1 MSTLGMYQK
10 WGFVLRAEI
19 VMRSVEFEIDC
30 TVINGLVSEVVEV
43 RWEKNGMLTYL
54 STVLPDTS
62 L

>member
-1 MSTLGMYQK
+1 
-10 WGFVLRAEI
+10 
-19 VMRSVEFEIDC
+19 MRSVEFEIDC